1 MKLNLA
7 ILAALVC
14 LSACGKKPDAPAALA
29 PEQAEHVVPSV
40 PQTTS
45 VSAPEQAEHLPVIAG
60 EEVSINEP
68 MPPVDE
74 EGAPPK
80 ITAQGKCQGADAAHS
95 VSGEVTIYDAGFG
108 SRLLRIEN
116 LKSQGAGELGLAHSA
131 APAAAD
137 VTAMAS
143 LGALKGASGNMNYL
157 VERKLDLAPPRAL
170 VLVARDTHALIGYC
184 TLAAPK

>member
-1 MKLNLA
+1 MKFKLA
-7 ILAALVC
+7 LLIAALC
-14 LSACGKKPDAPAALA
+14 LTACGKKTETPPAQAPERAEHVPPAGPQTAQA
-29 PEQAEHVVPSV
+29 PEQAEPV
-40 PQTTS
+40 
-45 VSAPEQAEHLPVIAG
+45 PVIAG

-80 ITAQGKCQGADAAHS
+80 ITAQGKCRGADAQHP
-95 VSGEVTIYDAGFG
+95 VTGDVVIYDAGSG

-116 LKSQGAGELGLAHSA
+116 LKAAGAGDLGLVHSVE
-131 APAAAD
+131 PAAAD

-157 VERKLDLAPPRAL
+157 VERKLELAPPRSL
-170 VLVARDTHALIGYC
+170 VLLARDTHALVGIC
-184 TLAAPK
+184 SLEAPGK